1 MADIV
6 NELDC
11 IDGQYAVYRWIPIAV
26 QDYGS
31 EGCVP
36 LARNECPLESDGD
49 VSCVGASG
57 SNLCMGY
64 IGHASSNVIRCSY
77 GLYTTKENT

>member
-1 MADIV
+1 MADFV

-36 LARNECPLESDGD
+36 LARNECPATGD

-57 SNLCMGY
+57 SNLCIGY

-77 GLYTTKENT
+77 DLYGTKENT